1 MKGWT
6 AGICVADYPPK
17 PPHTYPP
24 KPPPSTESSPYP
36 SGTSPYPSPSPPV
49 TTLKKNKFYASKKTA
64 LIGKSRTKS
73 AEDCL
78 GECVV

>member
-6 AGICVADYPPK
+6 AGICAENSSPK
-17 PPHTYPP
+17 PPSTYVPP
-24 KPPPSTESSPYP
+24 TESSPYP